1 MFCIKCG
8 EKLQPEANFCG
19 NCGHEIDKTASEL
32 AVAAE
37 QEVREDILP
46 EEFRKWNL
54 GAFTFTFIWG
64 LFNRTYSAFW
74 VFVPV
79 VGIVMVFVLGAKGN
93 EWAWKNKHW
102 EGLDHFDKVQGRWAE
117 AASYFWIGAV
127 IFGLTLWYSL

>member
-1 MFCIKCG
+1 MFCRKCG
-8 EKLQPEANFCG
+8 KELLSDSRFCDK
-19 NCGHEIDKTASEL
+19 CGTEVGATSTEP
-32 AVAAE
+32 AVAGE

-46 EEFRKWNL
+46 EEFRKWNW

-79 VGIVMVFVLGAKGN
+79 VGIVMAFVLGAKGN

-102 EGLDHFDKVQGRWAE
+102 EDLEHFDKVQGRWAE
-117 AASYFWIGAV
+117 AALYFLVFTILLALAV
-127 IFGLTLWYSL
+127 WVWY